1 MIKIFVFLFLTFSL
15 TLFSLKF
22 YSFSLPLSDH
32 SGSYTDS
39 EVEELFKMHKLCRQ
53 VSIES
58 PGSILKDCVFSF
70 VVPVPDT
77 PEFGARVKVVC
88 AGACY
93 RRPRNSSVSS
103 VSSIASDLSAL
114 REEILATQH
123 APPLGSS
130 PSQTSFASPAHHGM
144 RDGALFPGFEV
155 AGVIEEL
162 GTGVTSNKN
171 DGFYVGQRVV
181 LYPFDDAPD
190 GYAEYI
196 VVPELKYLI
205 PVPDNMPLSV
215 AAMLPT
221 GALLAMNTVFEAHDI
236 VMNLLRTRELAHAE
250 SPTSDA
256 PQPVRILIVGT
267 GGLALWA
274 VRIAEHHFHKLETSN
289 KVQIT
294 IASLRDEGFLLAK
307 EIQK

>member
-1 MIKIFVFLFLTFSL
+1 
-15 TLFSLKF
+15 
-22 YSFSLPLSDH
+22 
-32 SGSYTDS
+32 
-39 EVEELFKMHKLCRQ
+39 MHKLCRQ

-58 PGSILKDCVFSF
+58 PGQFMKDCVFSF

-93 RRPRNSSVSS
+93 RRPRTASMSS
-103 VSSIASDLSAL
+103 VSSISSDLSEL
-114 REEILATQH
+114 RAEIMAAGQGLV
-123 APPLGSS
+123 PMSSS
-130 PSQTSFASPAHHGM
+130 PQQTSMASPAHSGI
-144 RDGALFPGFEV
+144 RDGGLFPGFEV

-162 GTGVTSNKN
+162 GSGIVPNKN
-171 DGFYVGQRVV
+171 GGFYVGQRVV

-196 VVPELKYLI
+196 VVPELQYLI
-205 PVPDNMPLSV
+205 PIPDDLPLSV

-236 VMNLLRTRELAHAE
+236 VMQLLRQRELAHQE
-250 SPTSDA
+250 VPEGPPPT
-256 PQPVRILIVGT
+256 VRILIVGT

-274 VRIAEHHFHKLETSN
+274 VRIAERHFHKLEAS
-289 KVQIT
+289 KKLRIT
-294 IASLRDEGFLLAK
+294 IATLRDEGFLLAK
-307 EIQK
+307 EMHK

>member
-1 MIKIFVFLFLTFSL
+1 
-15 TLFSLKF
+15 
-22 YSFSLPLSDH
+22 
-32 SGSYTDS
+32 
-39 EVEELFKMHKLCRQ
+39 MHKLCRQ

-58 PGSILKDCVFSF
+58 PGSLLKDCVFSF

-93 RRPRNSSVSS
+93 RRPRTASMSS
-103 VSSIASDLSAL
+103 VSSISSDLSEL
-114 REEILATQH
+114 RAEIMAAGQG
-123 APPLGSS
+123 LGLVPMSSS
-130 PSQTSFASPAHHGM
+130 PSQTSMPSPAHSGL

-162 GTGVTSNKN
+162 GTGIESNKN
-171 DGFYVGQRVV
+171 NGFYVGQRVV
-181 LYPFDDAPD
+181 IYPFDEAPD

-205 PVPDNMPLSV
+205 PIPDDLSISV

-236 VMNLLRTRELAHAE
+236 VMQLLRQRELAHIEAPE
-250 SPTSDA
+250 GPPPT
-256 PQPVRILIVGT
+256 VRILIVGT

-274 VRIAEHHFHKLETSN
+274 VRIAEHHFHKLEVS
-289 KVQIT
+289 KKLQIT
-294 IASLRDEGFLLAK
+294 IASLRDEGFALAK